1 VTPAVRV
8 PPLLV
13 LVYVFHVAVFPQLR
27 VFDVMANVMLLVAI
41 ASAVVAGPERGA
53 TMGFVAGMLADL
65 LLPGTPLGLSALT
78 YSLVG
83 WWVGLFQTR
92 ILHATWWIPVVTA
105 AAATAA
111 GTMLYV
117 VFGAVVGQDQ
127 LLSWRLVPIMGVTA
141 LWSAV
146 LMPLFVRVFRWAL
159 YTEQARVGLVA
170 R

>member
-8 PPLLV
+8 PPLLLV
-13 LVYVFHVAVFPQLR
+13 VYVLHVAVFPQLR
-27 VFDVMANVMLLVAI
+27 VDHVMANVMVLVAI
-41 ASAVVAGPERGA
+41 VTGGVAGPERGA
-53 TMGFVAGMLADL
+53 NMGFVAGLLTDL
-65 LLPGTPLGLSALT
+65 LLQTPLGLSALT

-83 WWVGLFQTR
+83 WWVGSFQTR

-111 GTMLYV
+111 GTLLFAALGY
-117 VFGAVVGQDQ
+117 VVGQDQ
-127 LLSWRLVPIMGVTA
+127 LVSMRLVPIVGVTA

-146 LMPLFVRVFRWAL
+146 LSPIFIRAFRWAL
-159 YTEQARVGLVA
+159 VTEHTRLGLVA